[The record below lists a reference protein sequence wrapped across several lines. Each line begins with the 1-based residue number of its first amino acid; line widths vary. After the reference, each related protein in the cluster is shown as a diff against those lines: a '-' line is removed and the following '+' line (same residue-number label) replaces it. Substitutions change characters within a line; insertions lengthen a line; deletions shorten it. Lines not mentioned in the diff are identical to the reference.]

1 MTGSN
6 SRSTFTDLLTPCPV
20 LSSLRLNFFGK
31 RESFV
36 EANMEAE
43 MFPSLT
49 VDINSPTP
57 NTDATQ
63 VETLPEF

>member
-6 SRSTFTDLLTPCPV
+6 SRSTFTDLSTSYPA

-57 NTDATQ
+57 YTDETQ
-63 VETLPEF
+63 VQTLPDF